1 MRLWYMAVTV
11 LRLVCDTVNYKLS
24 VQVNYTV
31 FPLSHANLTGFWSK
45 EISKIKQGIKL
56 LFKPWTQAVSYGG
69 LCQASTN
76 PLDRKQ
82 VGKLQVTCAQSK
94 LLAGVCLGNWGWV
107 LVDPSHK
114 VHRSVADG

>member
-1 MRLWYMAVTV
+1 MQ
-11 LRLVCDTVNYKLS
+11 VNYK
-24 VQVNYTV
+24 V

-45 EISKIKQGIKL
+45 EISKIKQGIKPF
-56 LFKPWTQAVSYGG
+56 FKPWTQAVSYGG

-94 LLAGVCLGNWGWV
+94 LLAEWSGWEIAIFFFNSALWGWV
-107 LVDPSHK
+107 LVHPSHK
-114 VHRSVADG
+114 VQKVCS